1 MALMTQEIAMMLYGS
16 SKRLRISHHERGSL
30 LAEKF
35 SSRLSEA
42 LRLQQEMEKEGTLSQ
57 ALAIR
62 DNNVSS
68 ETAVRWQETRML
80 KLATFTL

>member
-1 MALMTQEIAMMLYGS
+1 MFPNLLKQTVRKIIEISGDGAYDT
-16 SKRLRISHHERGSL
+16 RDCHD
-30 LAEKF
+30 
-35 SSRLSEA
+35 A

-80 KLATFTL
+80 KLATLTL